1 MLRAKNALGG
11 LARDK
16 ADFDAI
22 SAFAPDAIDGV
33 LACIEAARSG
43 APAMDGLEDVLRELA
58 ERGFAAIPK
67 RTDPRAELVSVY
79 NVGGVVLK
87 STFAPGV
94 PRAAW
99 GENRKVCAGGLE
111 SVHAA
116 AARAHSL
123 ARPAP
128 LGCARRGALRPA
140 RDRCAAQ
147 GPGAGSL
154 FCPSGRVFLGAL
166 ARIFIFA
173 AGRSPPA
180 HQSPQSRADF
190 PAAPGARR
198 VPGARGTVS
207 APYARRQPPLRLLGS
222 QMRNEPRPGRAA

>member
-1 MLRAKNALGG
+1 MVNAARAAVSSQLSKESKRLNVLLAASEHSEPFRLANLGYSTAHMTKVLVASEVPPADMRAMLADKWRCGPRLAEGLVAVYGGHVLRAKNALGG

-16 ADFDAI
+16 ADFDAV

-99 GENRKVCAGGLE
+99 GENRKVVLAVSSQSMRLLLASELARGPLP
-111 SVHAA
+111 SAALAA
-116 AARAHSL
+116 A
-123 ARPAP
+123 P
-128 LGCARRGALRPA
+128 
-140 RDRCAAQ
+140 
-147 GPGAGSL
+147 
-154 FCPSGRVFLGAL
+154 
-166 ARIFIFA
+166 
-173 AGRSPPA
+173 
-180 HQSPQSRADF
+180 
-190 PAAPGARR
+190 
-198 VPGARGTVS
+198 
-207 APYARRQPPLRLLGS
+207 
-222 QMRNEPRPGRAA
+222 